1 MEERTEVAI
10 TTFYKMVPRF
20 FVLEIDLALD
30 GIRLAL
36 NYNIHAM
43 LQQANRHQHHQAGH
57 L

>member
-30 GIRLAL
+30 GMVMRTCSK
-36 NYNIHAM
+36 
-43 LQQANRHQHHQAGH
+43 LQYSCNAAAS
-57 L
+57 

>member
-1 MEERTEVAI
+1 MAI

-30 GIRLAL
+30 GMVIDEDL
-36 NYNIHAM
+36 
-43 LQQANRHQHHQAGH
+43 LQTTIFMQCCSKLIDVSIIKQVH